1 MMPAQKRKVCEHFMK
16 RTKKELCLKLEVP
29 PDTAEKCILAAMAPM
44 SAMATGRRSIL
55 LTSRQMSAA
64 AVLDTLTML
73 KSAQETLLF
82 YIVRPSNLGVLP
94 ANAIYARI
102 EALKNV
108 LSTQA
113 NIELLALNSRES
125 FTQNR
130 AFYHDRLQQETNPEI
145 RRLLEQDRQHLDEMQ
160 VEMKLAREFY
170 LVVRLKN
177 EKRET
182 VYSLLSTIEESLHKS
197 GLPVRR
203 AGREDLKRI
212 LALYF
217 EENTTSERMED
228 YDGQRFLEG

>member
-1 MMPAQKRKVCEHFMK
+1 MKKQKKDK
-16 RTKKELCLKLEVP
+16 RRQSTQQLMGIKKITDYCIST
-29 PDTAEKCILAAMAPM
+29 DTGDL
-44 SAMATGRRSIL
+44 
-55 LTSRQMSAA
+55 
-64 AVLDTLTML
+64 V
-73 KSAQETLLF
+73 F

-130 AFYHDRLQQETNPEI
+130 AFYHDRLQQETNSEI
-145 RRLLEQDRQHLDEMQ
+145 RRLLEQDRQHLDEIQ

-182 VYSLLSTIEESLHKS
+182 VYSLLSTIEESPQSASLTAS
-197 GLPVRR
+197 LP
-203 AGREDLKRI
+203 L
-212 LALYF
+212 LALRAISPLQG
-217 EENTTSERMED
+217 ESAPCAQGEPWGARIPCP
-228 YDGQRFLEG
+228 